1 MIGTVPLRVDYDA
14 IASAYDRRYQH
25 NDFSG
30 VERAVTSFVGTTL
43 GARVVE
49 VGCGT
54 GRWLRLLRGSDIR
67 VVGMDASFGML
78 SHAQAPVLQA
88 VAEQLPW
95 TSRSIDRVFCV
106 NAFQH
111 FSDKVAF
118 LGEARRVLRPGGRLM
133 TIGLDPHTGIDRW
146 YIYDYFES
154 ALERDR
160 SRYVATS
167 QIREWMQLVGFTDCV
182 VHEVQHLRVCI
193 DARTA
198 LEQGR
203 LEKSA
208 TSQLSLQTDEE
219 YHQGMER
226 IHRDIERVEAG
237 GASLDLIADL
247 RLYATFGSVV

>member
-1 MIGTVPLRVDYDA
+1 LEAVPLRVDYDA

-30 VERAVTSFVGTTL
+30 IGRAVTSFVDTKR

-54 GRWLRLLRGSDIR
+54 GRWLRLLRGRGTR

-78 SHAQAPVLQA
+78 SHAPAPVLQA

-95 TSRSIDRVFCV
+95 PRRSIDRVFCV
-106 NAFQH
+106 NAFHH
-111 FSDKVAF
+111 FTDAVSF
-118 LGEARRVLRPGGRLM
+118 LGEARRVLRRGGRLM
-133 TIGLDPHTGIDRW
+133 TIGLDPHLGIDRW
-146 YIYDYFES
+146 YIYHYFPS
-154 ALERDR
+154 ALELDR

-167 QIREWMQLVGFTDCV
+167 QIREWMHVVGFTDCV
-182 VHEVQHLRVCI
+182 AHQVQHLRVCI

-203 LEKSA
+203 LERSA
-208 TSQLSLQTDEE
+208 TSQLGLLTDEE
-219 YHQGMER
+219 YQQGIER
-226 IHRDIERVEAG
+226 IRRDIERDEAR
-237 GASLDLIADL
+237 GASLDLTADL
-247 RLYATFGSVV
+247 HLFATFGSVV